1 MRRSV
6 SPWLTRPS
14 SSFLSF
20 SLSLSVVFHPTAWR
34 IRYASSER
42 GFEDL
47 KTNYWID
54 VRQAVVSLPC
64 FFLPLPCFCPPPH
77 HFNLPP
83 SSFSISAALT
93 RRKTTCFFF
102 VTLHCIDCLTC
113 QCTVQFKPFFSCI
126 AGRSKN
132 IDLWHPTAALYC
144 VFFFLIHWQ
153 SEIINRAVSTHTA
166 TQLYCFYCIYA
177 CSGAKPPFAALK
189 KKRGV
194 DGNNDNGWTPASRRD
209 GSISSAVLNSE
220 GLLSVALKVLSKKG
234 DQQS

>member
-1 MRRSV
+1 MSDKLW
-6 SPWLTRPS
+6 SACPAFFCLCPASALLHITSISLP
-14 SSFLSF
+14 L
-20 SLSLSVVFHPTAWR
+20 LSLSRPPWR
-34 IRYASSER
+34 GGKQR
-42 GFEDL
+42 
-47 KTNYWID
+47 
-54 VRQAVVSLPC
+54 V
-64 FFLPLPCFCPPPH
+64 
-77 HFNLPP
+77 
-83 SSFSISAALT
+83 
-93 RRKTTCFFF
+93 FFF

-189 KKRGV
+189 KKGGLMAIMRLV
-194 DGNNDNGWTPASRRD
+194 
-209 GSISSAVLNSE
+209 
-220 GLLSVALKVLSKKG
+220 GLLLHAVMVPSRLLYWTVKDFCPWLWKCFQKKETNRVNVM
-234 DQQS
+234 QLWVF